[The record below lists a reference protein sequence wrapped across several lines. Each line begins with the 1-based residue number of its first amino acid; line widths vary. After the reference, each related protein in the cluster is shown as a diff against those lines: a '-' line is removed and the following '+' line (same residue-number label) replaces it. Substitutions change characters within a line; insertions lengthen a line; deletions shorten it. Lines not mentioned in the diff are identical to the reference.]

1 MDPQKLSS
9 WKMEIEILID
19 ATLADVPE
27 NQLYEEQKGRRLEH
41 YMKSL
46 ESLVRIERMVN
57 DNG

>member
-1 MDPQKLSS
+1 MDLKKLNS
-9 WKMEIEILID
+9 WKIEIESLID
-19 ATLADVPE
+19 ATLAEVPE
-27 NQLYEEQKGRRLEH
+27 SLFYEEQKGRRLEH

>member
-1 MDPQKLSS
+1 MDLKKLNS
-9 WKMEIEILID
+9 WKIEIESLID
-19 ATLADVPE
+19 ATLAEVQE
-27 NQLYEEQKGRRLEH
+27 SLFYEEQKGRRLEH

>member
-1 MDPQKLSS
+1 MDLKKLNS
-9 WKMEIEILID
+9 WKIEIESLID
-19 ATLADVPE
+19 VTLAEVPE
-27 NQLYEEQKGRRLEH
+27 SLFYEEQKGRRLEH

>member
-1 MDPQKLSS
+1 MDLKKLNS
-9 WKMEIEILID
+9 WKIEIESLID
-19 ATLADVPE
+19 DTLAEVPE
-27 NQLYEEQKGRRLEH
+27 SLFYEEQKGRRLEH